1 MDVQT
6 QLKVLS
12 QLSSGFLDNSSAS
25 AANAVKVPVSEFT
38 CKERLEQER
47 QTFFRDTP
55 LLLGPSTDLPTTTPT
70 LPPMRL
76 ANRFCYRDAN
86 GKFRAF

>member
-38 CKERLEQER
+38 CKERVGAGEASVFPGHSAFIGPKHRFTGQR
-47 QTFFRDTP
+47 H
-55 LLLGPSTDLPTTTPT
+55 LL
-70 LPPMRL
+70 
-76 ANRFCYRDAN
+76 CHQ
-86 GKFRAF
+86 